1 MDCMWNH
8 NQTMGEGLFYLNFTD
23 LLTLYSN
30 LICNLS
36 ASREAQDNFCCSVSS
51 EEGEFTENDEYGV
64 SLHASSPGNS
74 QVYPV
79 FAVYEPRL
87 HIACDPPFDLQ
98 SKMSSSKCRMQWKKP
113 EAYEDIFLD
122 DFQWEIA
129 FKAAKAPWEQAQTRI
144 LVSKETW
151 VDIEG
156 YEFKSGVDYIARI
169 RCKTPDVNWHY
180 RSHWSHWSATTK
192 WTAPPGSWQQFDSHL
207 LRSVLSPLLCLGA
220 LLALLLVL
228 MIFWR
233 SKGNGYANVPT
244 PATYFQP
251 LYRFH
256 NGNFKV
262 TALIWG
268 GATEQPIRP
277 QQGTNNAQAA
287 ARGTGLPHA
296 QKSPRP
302 GKGLSA
308 AVASR
313 AGAFGSHRGVLL
325 PKHAAPLAT
334 PALPDMHCTHPGL
347 AQFSCCSWRGESS
360 GWLLRLSSSAGLACR
375 RRTPGGRAAGR
386 RPRRSARPF
395 PSSPAWRPPE
405 QRRRRPPAP
414 AAPRRTASTSP
425 AKRCCWLWGRRREPS
440 LGRLPAVAGGVATEE
455 PPVPSP
461 LRGPPLPRPPACPEQ
476 DPPRASHP
484 EGGPGPTYTVGTVPR
499 AHDTFRGPRKCF
511 FF

>member
-1 MDCMWNH
+1 MGKGCRAACLVQIVLFPFFAADERQQPGVSTSNVRCLNNYGPQGRRMDCMWNH

-256 NGNFKV
+256 NGNFKRWAGLPEKDAGRKSGREAPAEV
-262 TALIWG
+262 GEAISQLSCL
-268 GATEQPIRP
+268 APPRAE
-277 QQGTNNAQAA
+277 AA
-287 ARGTGLPHA
+287 AP
-296 QKSPRP
+296 P
-302 GKGLSA
+302 
-308 AVASR
+308 
-313 AGAFGSHRGVLL
+313 
-325 PKHAAPLAT
+325 
-334 PALPDMHCTHPGL
+334 C
-347 AQFSCCSWRGESS
+347 SCCSPPDGQYVASQEV
-360 GWLLRLSSSAGLACR
+360 LLAVGAPSRTQPGPPARCGGGRRDGGAPGALAAAGPPSSSAAGVSGAG
-375 RRTPGGRAAGR
+375 PPASIAPGR
-386 RPRRSARPF
+386 RARADLHSGHSA
-395 PSSPAWRPPE
+395 
-405 QRRRRPPAP
+405 
-414 AAPRRTASTSP
+414 
-425 AKRCCWLWGRRREPS
+425 
-440 LGRLPAVAGGVATEE
+440 
-455 PPVPSP
+455 
-461 LRGPPLPRPPACPEQ
+461 
-476 DPPRASHP
+476 
-484 EGGPGPTYTVGTVPR
+484 
-499 AHDTFRGPRKCF
+499 
-511 FF
+511 